1 MKNAVK
7 NFINLN
13 PTDPFIELRDY
24 KVYCFSTYIKLFYKS
39 MYQKFLAKKKK
50 KYSTSK
56 RSITI
61 YLVSVKV
68 SEKRIFQRGILL
80 FETIY

>member
-24 KVYCFSTYIKLFYKS
+24 KIYCFSTYIKLFYKS
-39 MYQKFLAKKKK
+39 MYQKFLAKKKNK
-50 KYSTSK
+50 
-56 RSITI
+56 
-61 YLVSVKV
+61 
-68 SEKRIFQRGILL
+68 L
-80 FETIY
+80 FKFNI